1 MPGAW
6 TTHDWYVFHAFA
18 LFLTNP
24 CFENDKF
31 NTIMENGDHV
41 VLTIESNSNTVRS
54 R

>member
-31 NTIMENGDHV
+31 NTINGKWRPRS
-41 VLTIESNSNTVRS
+41 TIDYRIELKHS
-54 R
+54 